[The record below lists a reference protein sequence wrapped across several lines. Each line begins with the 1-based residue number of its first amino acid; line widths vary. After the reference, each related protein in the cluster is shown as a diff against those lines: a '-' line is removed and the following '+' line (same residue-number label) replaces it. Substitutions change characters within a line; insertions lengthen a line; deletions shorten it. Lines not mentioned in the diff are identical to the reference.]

1 MQVCLHHS
9 ERNSS
14 FRGVKVEY
22 FRLCSQE
29 NISFVTVLII
39 CLPIPFFFLA
49 MLILTWQ
56 KKKENKN

>member
-29 NISFVTVLII
+29 NISFMTVLII
-39 CLPIPFFFLA
+39 CLPIPFFFFFGNVDLNLA
-49 MLILTWQ
+49 
-56 KKKENKN
+56 KKKRE